1 MTTADLTNAYP
12 TDEARWAA
20 IERRDRAADGAFFCG
35 VRTTGVYCRPS
46 CSGRPLRKN
55 VAFHDTREA
64 ARAAGLRP
72 CLRCRPDEPIET
84 LSYGFGDTP
93 LGLALAATSE
103 TGLALLIMG
112 WDRTEMREDLAARF
126 PRARLIEDDAAASP
140 ALAAL
145 VAAIDSGRP
154 GELPLPLALDERG
167 TDLQRAVWKAL
178 RDIPAGTTASYA
190 EVARAIGRPSA
201 VRAVAQACGANPV
214 AVLTPCH
221 RVVRSDGALSGYR
234 WGVERK
240 QALLAREGVARE
252 VAA

>member
-1 MTTADLTNAYP
+1 MTIAYQ
-12 TDEARWAA
+12 TDDDRWAA

-46 CSGRPLRKN
+46 CAGRPLRRN
-55 VAFHDTREA
+55 VAFHETREA

-84 LSYGFGDTP
+84 LAYGFGDTP
-93 LGLALAATSE
+93 LGLALAASSE
-103 TGLALLIMG
+103 AGLALLIFG
-112 WDRTEMREDLAARF
+112 DDRAAMAEDLAARF
-126 PRARLIEDDAAASP
+126 PRARLVEDDDGAAP

-145 VAAIDSGRP
+145 TAAIQSG
-154 GELPLPLALDERG
+154 GGAGLALDERG
-167 TDLQRAVWKAL
+167 TALQRAVWKAL

-190 EVARAIGRPSA
+190 QVARAIGRPEA
-201 VRAVAQACGANPV
+201 VRAVAQACGANPL

-221 RVVRSDGALSGYR
+221 RVVRSDGGLSGYR

-240 QALLAREGVARE
+240 KALLERER
-252 VAA
+252 AA

>member
-1 MTTADLTNAYP
+1 MTTADRTASYP
-12 TDEARWAA
+12 TDDARWAA

-112 WDRTEMREDLAARF
+112 WDRAEMREDLAARF
-126 PRARLIEDDAAASP
+126 PRARLVEDETAVAAP
-140 ALAAL
+140 LTAL
-145 VAAIDSGRP
+145 VAAMDSGRP
-154 GELPLPLALDERG
+154 AALALDERG

-190 EVARAIGRPSA
+190 QVARAIGRPSA

-221 RVVRSDGALSGYR
+221 RVVRSDGGLSGYR

-240 QALLAREGVARE
+240 QALLAREG
-252 VAA
+252 AAA

>member
-1 MTTADLTNAYP
+1 MTTAYS
-12 TDEARWAA
+12 TDTARWAA

-35 VRTTGVYCRPS
+35 VRTTGIYCRPS

-55 VAFHDTREA
+55 VAFYDSREA
-64 ARAAGLRP
+64 ARAAGLRA

-84 LSYGFGDTP
+84 LAYGFGDTP
-93 LGLALAATSE
+93 LGLALAASSE
-103 TGLALLIMG
+103 AGLALLILG
-112 WDRTEMREDLAARF
+112 QDRTEMREDLAARF
-126 PRARLIEDDAAASP
+126 PRARLVEDETAATP
-140 ALAAL
+140 AL
-145 VAAIDSGRP
+145 VALARALDNGRAID
-154 GELPLPLALDERG
+154 LPLDERG

-190 EVARAIGRPSA
+190 EVARAIGRPLA

-221 RVVRSDGALSGYR
+221 RVVRSDGGLSGYR

-240 QALLAREGVARE
+240 QALLARER
-252 VAA
+252 AAKEIAA

>member
-1 MTTADLTNAYP
+1 MTTADPTPAYP

-55 VAFHDTREA
+55 VAFYDTREA

-84 LSYGFGDTP
+84 LSYGFGETP

-112 WDRTEMREDLAARF
+112 WDRAEMREDLAARF
-126 PRARLIEDDAAASP
+126 PRARLVEDDAAAGP

-154 GELPLPLALDERG
+154 
-167 TDLQRAVWKAL
+167 
-178 RDIPAGTTASYA
+178 
-190 EVARAIGRPSA
+190 
-201 VRAVAQACGANPV
+201 
-214 AVLTPCH
+214 
-221 RVVRSDGALSGYR
+221 
-234 WGVERK
+234 
-240 QALLAREGVARE
+240 
-252 VAA
+252 

>member
-1 MTTADLTNAYP
+1 MTTPYS
-12 TDEARWAA
+12 TDDARWAA

-46 CSGRPLRKN
+46 CAGRPLRRN
-55 VAFHDTREA
+55 VAFYETREA

-84 LSYGFGDTP
+84 LAYGLGQTP

-103 TGLALLIMG
+103 KGLALLILG
-112 WDRTEMREDLAARF
+112 DDRAAMVEDLAVRF
-126 PRARLIEDDAAASP
+126 PRARLVEDDETTAP

-145 VAAIDSGRP
+145 SSAIESGA
-154 GELPLPLALDERG
+154 GAGLALDERG

-178 RDIPAGTTASYA
+178 RDIPAGSTASYA
-190 EVARAIGRPSA
+190 QVARAIGRPEA
-201 VRAVAQACGANPV
+201 VRAVAQACGANPL

-221 RVVRSDGALSGYR
+221 RVVRSDGGLSGYR

-240 QALLAREGVARE
+240 KALLERERPA
-252 VAA
+252 